1 MGLCILCEQEPP
13 IDNSH
18 IISRFVFKRMKQGT
32 PVKTLRHSSRPS
44 KPIQDGIKR
53 PYLCEGCE
61 GRFSKWEHYFCKTA
75 YDPYRNG
82 AKELFEYD
90 ERFGLFLA
98 SLHFRYLTHMGDES
112 GEMDAGFETLLER
125 LKQLCLSEKY
135 TRAHVYLYVAFLHP
149 VESLDRG
156 YPPGINT
163 YWFFVSDGF
172 ASDRTLPPDTKLNIS
187 FVKLPYFAT
196 LASDVPLETVLTQ
209 SKLIEGNVI
218 FTDGKVDCNA
228 TEDCILQFMK
238 EEIYARV
245 IEIGG
250 FESNI
255 PSSQRAKIRE
265 EIEADPDH
273 KISERHKV
281 YKLDR
286 KLLREWQDMEGE

>member
-1 MGLCILCEQEPP
+1 
-13 IDNSH
+13 
-18 IISRFVFKRMKQGT
+18 
-32 PVKTLRHSSRPS
+32 
-44 KPIQDGIKR
+44 
-53 PYLCEGCE
+53 
-61 GRFSKWEHYFCKTA
+61 
-75 YDPYRNG
+75 
-82 AKELFEYD
+82 
-90 ERFGLFLA
+90 
-98 SLHFRYLTHMGDES
+98 
-112 GEMDAGFETLLER
+112 MDAGFETLLER